1 MDTLRTHQAN
11 IVDALEQAS
20 KMLNMININI
30 TKEEFDEAIKNRDFK
45 KLHADNAEKTL

>member
-1 MDTLRTHQAN
+1 
-11 IVDALEQAS
+11 
-20 KMLNMININI
+20 MLNMMSINI